1 MLFLPTA
8 YDTVV
13 QNAYGASGANP
24 LPLVT
29 LALTRTGNTVNTVA
43 GFTYQGDH
51 RDVNALSG
59 LVENLYGN
67 R

>member
-13 QNAYGASGANP
+13 QNAYGPTGANP
-24 LPLVT
+24 LYFVNSVLV
-29 LALTRTGNTVNTVA
+29 RTGNTVNTIA

-51 RDVNALSG
+51 RDVNALAG
-59 LVENLYGN
+59 LVENLFGN